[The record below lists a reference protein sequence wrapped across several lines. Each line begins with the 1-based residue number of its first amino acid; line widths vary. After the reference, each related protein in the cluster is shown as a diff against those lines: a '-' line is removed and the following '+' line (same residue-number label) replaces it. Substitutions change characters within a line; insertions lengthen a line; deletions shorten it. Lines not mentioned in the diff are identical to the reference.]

1 MNGCYGL
8 RITHVVTSSTRNRG
22 MIDLSK
28 VIEPFESGGT
38 QLYRLREFQC
48 EHCGQAHSESDFNKA
63 AFYYGVYFLIGS
75 KDGYLGTK
83 CINTECTKTL
93 SFKGNQA
100 EIDIVKNH
108 LFSMLDFGQIQLPS
122 ANFRYYPPIKY
133 LPEYD
138 DALKHLNVQYF
149 FSTGIDQLTATEV
162 DQEVE
167 RFEMDDPHLEK
178 EFYRTYVYGCDKP
191 IGNFLSVMWFE
202 PEQVENLIKTENEK
216 QIRIFPRYIPH
227 DYLYEEILHFCW
239 KYYFYERF
247 CDKKSFSV
255 NTNIGDQNKRIAS
268 KCYDFSL
275 ILDYA
280 PYPDFRFSSFVTST
294 HSFSYLQRLIDE
306 INISDQT
313 NINDDKRKK
322 RIEKIIKDNFIKHE
336 IMTSKLWEN
345 YHDDFTQEQLSKMS
359 TDFIH
364 KYISIAHR
372 LDFSYETLWELKENY
387 LKDLF
392 NSYKSRYKK
401 AQIKRLSSEKEQK
414 IIAEECPAFSHIFSC
429 DHKINNGKQYLNNIA
444 KSPKK
449 NKIILLL
456 GESGTGKDLFA
467 EGIHWASERKDM
479 PFIPLNCGDLSDDLF
494 VSELFGH
501 KKGAFTDAYSDKS
514 GKFESAD
521 RGTIFLDEIGNLS
534 KNNQG
539 KLLRVLN
546 GDKREFY
553 QMGGDELICVD
564 VTTVLATNKNLADE
578 VAKDNFRFDLY
589 QRIKPLNYHIP
600 SLTERDPD
608 DLELLLK
615 YFVQKEAGACKKSQL
630 KSIGIT
636 KEALRMIKKHPWPG
650 NVRELEGMLTSIIAP
665 RDEND
670 TSDISVEEVVRA
682 LELDESMSSDISIQT
697 PNKLNP
703 AAGKRKMP
711 PKETIVQ
718 YLDEA
723 GGNQRQVAVKIG
735 VSPEH
740 FYREVKKMGITIK
753 KIG

>member
-1 MNGCYGL
+1 
-8 RITHVVTSSTRNRG
+8 
-22 MIDLSK
+22 
-28 VIEPFESGGT
+28 
-38 QLYRLREFQC
+38 
-48 EHCGQAHSESDFNKA
+48 
-63 AFYYGVYFLIGS
+63 
-75 KDGYLGTK
+75 
-83 CINTECTKTL
+83 
-93 SFKGNQA
+93 
-100 EIDIVKNH
+100 
-108 LFSMLDFGQIQLPS
+108 
-122 ANFRYYPPIKY
+122 
-133 LPEYD
+133 
-138 DALKHLNVQYF
+138 
-149 FSTGIDQLTATEV
+149 
-162 DQEVE
+162 
-167 RFEMDDPHLEK
+167 
-178 EFYRTYVYGCDKP
+178 
-191 IGNFLSVMWFE
+191 
-202 PEQVENLIKTENEK
+202 
-216 QIRIFPRYIPH
+216 
-227 DYLYEEILHFCW
+227 
-239 KYYFYERF
+239 
-247 CDKKSFSV
+247 
-255 NTNIGDQNKRIAS
+255 
-268 KCYDFSL
+268 
-275 ILDYA
+275 
-280 PYPDFRFSSFVTST
+280 
-294 HSFSYLQRLIDE
+294 
-306 INISDQT
+306 
-313 NINDDKRKK
+313 
-322 RIEKIIKDNFIKHE
+322 
-336 IMTSKLWEN
+336 
-345 YHDDFTQEQLSKMS
+345 
-359 TDFIH
+359 
-364 KYISIAHR
+364 
-372 LDFSYETLWELKENY
+372 
-387 LKDLF
+387 
-392 NSYKSRYKK
+392 
-401 AQIKRLSSEKEQK
+401 
-414 IIAEECPAFSHIFSC
+414 
-429 DHKINNGKQYLNNIA
+429 
-444 KSPKK
+444 
-449 NKIILLL
+449 
-456 GESGTGKDLFA
+456 
-467 EGIHWASERKDM
+467 M